1 MATFILQNKAS
12 IVDSDII
19 IVHVGTNEINR
30 TSVAH
35 YKAGYCNLICLLKRE
50 FSHSRIAIS
59 AIIPRPVDHDKT
71 GQKIVTINSELS
83 KLCERQHVDYI
94 RSFKYLVERG
104 RPRTELYAVKD
115 GGLHLN
121 LEGSRLL
128 GLYFKKRIQHMH
140 P

>member
-1 MATFILQNKAS
+1 MAIVTDSIAKYVDIKNSVVLVRKGASLGEMATFILQNKAS

-83 KLCERQHVDYI
+83 KLCERQHVD
-94 RSFKYLVERG
+94 
-104 RPRTELYAVKD
+104 
-115 GGLHLN
+115 
-121 LEGSRLL
+121 
-128 GLYFKKRIQHMH
+128 
-140 P
+140 